1 MFMFKSNIDS
11 ASELSHVVLQFSHN
25 SLHFFAPPDLRLLLL
40 SNDVR
45 VLKTG
50 QI

>member
-11 ASELSHVVLQFSHN
+11 ASDLSHIVLQFSHN
-25 SLHFFAPPDLRLLLL
+25 SLHFFAPPDLRLLL

-45 VLKTG
+45 VLQTG